1 MGEDRFPHL
10 LTDMLDDI
18 SRSRDDLSLDLD
30 AADWHRRTIM
40 ISKVERQ
47 SLGKVDRE

>member
-18 SRSRDDLSLDLD
+18 SLDLD